1 MQPSLPGV
9 LVASYWCYEGCNC
22 KFNSDLELSKT
33 VQLLDS
39 FSHFLSH
46 CNTSFEYLIHL
57 LVFLFHVIIKVCF
70 SFVKFVLYY
79 YVKLFLISKNFCTN
93 HSQLFPY
100 LTILLMYYQNSPL
113 YVPSY
118 FYTFCSCIQSKMKVQ
133 YFRHV
138 YLWFSVTLGV
148 GFHYFHII
156 LLNCVY
162 CLLIYTDF
170 INKLLTLLENNL
182 GYHDNMSHVSPQ
194 NYCMECVVPILLL

>member
-39 FSHFLSH
+39 FSHFLSR
-46 CNTSFEYLIHL
+46 CITSFKYLIHL

-70 SFVKFVLYY
+70 SFFKFVQYY

-100 LTILLMYYQNSPL
+100 LTILFILSEL
-113 YVPSY
+113 S
-118 FYTFCSCIQSKMKVQ
+118 FLCS
-133 YFRHV
+133 
-138 YLWFSVTLGV
+138 
-148 GFHYFHII
+148 
-156 LLNCVY
+156 
-162 CLLIYTDF
+162 
-170 INKLLTLLENNL
+170 
-182 GYHDNMSHVSPQ
+182 
-194 NYCMECVVPILLL
+194 ILLLHILQLHPKQNESSIF